1 MRHFKGFT
9 LIEGIITLAIV
20 AVSFIFLFQ
29 SFTIGLEQ
37 SAYRSGLK
45 EISVVV
51 ESIADSSLMQGN
63 LDSPYTDWKY
73 SKTTVRLNNEAYTK
87 IGIILPSGET
97 FNFYRWQP

>member
-1 MRHFKGFT
+1 MKYFKGFT

-29 SFTIGLEQ
+29 SLTIGIEQ
-37 SAYRSGLK
+37 NAYRSGLK

-51 ESIADSSLMQGN
+51 DSIGDSSLMQGN
-63 LDSPYTDWKY
+63 LDSPYTDWRY
-73 SKTTVRLNNEAYTK
+73 SKATTRLNNEAYIK
-87 IGIILPSGET
+87 IVIISPSGET